1 MARQRHPE
9 RRTGSSGPAEQLVE
23 GSGHLVG
30 DALRQT
36 RGPDRAPLRAEV
48 QPPAVGAE
56 AGAGDLGD
64 VLSGQPENAVTYYR
78 RFVSEYYGDQ
88 RRYAVQKKI
97 EAITGEDE
105 SDR

>member
-1 MARQRHPE
+1 MDI
-9 RRTGSSGPAEQLVE
+9 GSRADILVRIGE
-23 GSGHLVG
+23 LY
-30 DALRQT
+30 
-36 RGPDRAPLRAEV
+36 
-48 QPPAVGAE
+48 
-56 AGAGDLGD
+56 
-64 VLSGQPENAVTYYR
+64 VLSGQPENGVTYYR